1 MKNTLSNKTG
11 IATIGVLLLASVLTA
26 CGGGRAGLPTIPQ
39 PQVTPPATQGLTEE
53 NYSQVAAVALT
64 NIFFLFN
71 GNTQFIN
78 STQPSDLFLMA
89 ARANCEPGSV
99 NIIPNILNEFTST
112 VGDSASLDHNNCI
125 IVSPGGSRNRLNG
138 RFDIELTDF
147 STNDLGNL
155 FTVTRQI
162 NYSNY
167 TETTTSGAGAG
178 NVTALEGQ
186 LEIATDNDINVN
198 VVSQTTTLTAPDSN
212 YMLTLTTAQGERLI
226 YQNLMAASEIL
237 DASNNTFTTE
247 SDYTLGLLTSITT
260 GTFVVNTTTPF
271 FGMGNMFIADDNGI
285 DENPVFRPT
294 SGVLTITDSNG
305 AVATLEAMTDG
316 VNAQISLDL
325 DGDTVTEV
333 TRIVSYSEL
342 DNGFDNIFHDSFIL
356 R

>member
-26 CGGGRAGLPTIPQ
+26 CGGGRAGLP
-39 PQVTPPATQGLTEE
+39 QGLTEE
-53 NYSQVAAVALT
+53 NYSQVTAMALT
-64 NIFFLFN
+64 NIFFLFD
-71 GNTQFIN
+71 GDTRFVN
-78 STQPSDLFLMA
+78 STQPGDLFLME

-125 IVSPGGSRNRLNG
+125 IVSAGGSRNRLNG

-167 TETTTSGAGAG
+167 TETTISGTSAG
-178 NVTALEGQ
+178 NLAALAGQ
-186 LEIATDNDINVN
+186 LQIATDND
-198 VVSQTTTLTAPDSN
+198 VVSQTTTLTASN
-212 YMLTLTTAQGERLI
+212 YVLTLTTAQGEQLV
-226 YQNLMAASEIL
+226 YQNLIAASEIL
-237 DASNNTFTTE
+237 DESNNTFTTE

-271 FGMGNMFIADDNGI
+271 FGIGSMFVADDNGI

-305 AVATLEAMTDG
+305 AVATLAAMANG

-333 TRIVSYSEL
+333 TQIVSYGDL
-342 DNGFDNIFHDSFIL
+342 DNDFDEIFHDNFIL